1 MKVSMEALIIY
12 FYFLKK
18 IKFLWIASISHERRR
33 VNEDAPMKTLKFQA
47 LSPRDPVQFILKEF
61 SAVRGYNYMIT
72 SRS

>member
-1 MKVSMEALIIY
+1 M
-12 FYFLKK
+12 
-18 IKFLWIASISHERRR
+18 IASISHERRR